1 MPVGGGAALSTGCVA
16 PTPVLR
22 QGVTRCTAQRN
33 VQLGPEWPSSVSFG
47 DLWTFP
53 FP

>member
-1 MPVGGGAALSTGCVA
+1 MEAGQPCSEGCVA

-22 QGVTRCTAQRN
+22 QGVTLCTAQHN

-47 DLWTFP
+47 DLCTFP